1 MLCAEKAG
9 QCSSCSATAQLNIA
23 PLVSNRPE
31 ILQSATAIILTLLIQ
46 FVRICYSPQCAGTAA
61 ATQLHRTPP
70 CQLSLS
76 VISTGEG
83 RVWMLSR
90 RLCCATRRGWRRWRP
105 SWKNKTISR
114 QPPPQLQLVPLSPPR
129 PRRLASPMMVFL
141 RSSATDYNN
150 YDFITTPTVNLTCD
164 GEIDSFILQPLTKRQ
179 YSKSLMNITN
189 KHKQAN
195 KFIDAK

>member
-31 ILQSATAIILTLLIQ
+31 ILQNAAAIILTLLIQ
-46 FVRICYSPQCAGTAA
+46 FVS
-61 ATQLHRTPP
+61 ATHRSVRNCCTLSHRTRP

>member
-1 MLCAEKAG
+1 MRRRPGNARRARP
-9 QCSSCSATAQLNIA
+9 QHSS
-23 PLVSNRPE
+23 
-31 ILQSATAIILTLLIQ
+31 TLLRLSAIDQ
-46 FVRICYSPQCAGTAA
+46 KSFRMPLPSSSLFSFSSYLLLTAVCRNCC
-61 ATQLHRTPP
+61 TLSHRTRP